1 MHRNVHFIMLTQDWR
16 PFDQVKDCLA
26 AAASQLSRLPNVT
39 VTLSTRRG
47 SSMIPHARNAAVSQ
61 FMAAGGTD
69 LIFCDADNY
78 CDPAALVRM
87 LDWPVDV
94 LGIPCRSKSEPMT
107 WPIRFLADTPMA
119 PIDPATKAPR
129 ADGLM
134 PVESVGTGIMR
145 ITRNCFER
153 MIEARKD
160 DWYHDAT
167 SKATKSYPFFEYKID
182 KHEFW
187 GEDVWFCL
195 QWRKLGGEIWV
206 DPHTETFHIGPCE
219 YRGSVKGWLSQA
231 TPRMEIKTLVDNGF
245 YEARSEV
252 LSSVPNGFVPQP
264 RSPYIDEIAADM
276 VTAAEQQELAA

>member
-1 MHRNVHFIMLTQDWR
+1 MNRNIHIVMLTGDWR
-16 PFDQVKDCLA
+16 PYDQVKDCLA
-26 AAASQLSRLPNVT
+26 AAASQLSRIPNYT

-69 LIFCDADNY
+69 LIFCDADNG
-78 CDPAALVRM
+78 CDPQAIIRM

-94 LGIPCRSKSEPMT
+94 LGIPCRSKSEPIT

-119 PIDPATKAPR
+119 PIDPTTKAPR

-145 ITRNCFER
+145 ITRNCIER

-167 SKATKSYPFFEYKID
+167 SKAAKSYPLFEYKID

-195 QWRKLGGEIWV
+195 QWRKLGGEIWI
-206 DPHTETFHIGPCE
+206 DPHTETFHIGPME
-219 YRGSVKGWLSQA
+219 FRGSVAGWLSQA
-231 TPRMEIKTLVDNGF
+231 TPRMEIKSLVDNGF
-245 YEARSEV
+245 YETRSEV
-252 LSSVPNGFVPQP
+252 HSSVVNGFISQP
-264 RSPYIDEIAADM
+264 RTPFIDEIATDL
-276 VTAAEQQELAA
+276 VKTAEAQEIAA